1 MPSTHRWTCVTF
13 AAWCQRLETCHIV
26 LAVGSGSKY
35 WPVSSPSI
43 SLRLNPSA
51 DFVFGCRTPS
61 LSVNIFPTPLIL
73 DAICNSSSRLSYL
86 CGASQACPM
95 AALLSVYHNGT
106 SVRNKL
112 GSADPPSCC
121 LFLPASPSFSAQRRA
136 VNLLQFCPRRLMVV
150 PLLMPRS
157 VMPHHMCVRSNE
169 SLHQLKFYILEEP
182 GGQTTSRCIW
192 DLEILSK
199 NKPNV
204 WNVCF
209 TRWR

>member
-1 MPSTHRWTCVTF
+1 MSPPPP
-13 AAWCQRLETCHIV
+13 A
-26 LAVGSGSKY
+26 
-35 WPVSSPSI
+35 PPSI

-112 GSADPPSCC
+112 GSADPPSCW
-121 LFLPASPSFSAQRRA
+121 LFLPASLSFSAQRRA

-150 PLLMPRS
+150 PLLMPRC

-169 SLHQLKFYILEEP
+169 SLHQLKFYIPDEP
-182 GGQTTSRCIW
+182 GGQTTSRCI
-192 DLEILSK
+192 
-199 NKPNV
+199 
-204 WNVCF
+204 
-209 TRWR
+209 